1 MPKLTTAPASTL
13 PHDRLVEI
21 FNEAFA
27 DYVIEMQVDCADL
40 SRFILADGV
49 DLSRSIVAL
58 DGEKPVGLCMLGY
71 RGRRMR
77 VCSMGVIPSHRGK
90 GAGSLLVREAIAK
103 APGIDL
109 IQLECILANKG
120 ALRLYERLGFT
131 ITRTL
136 IGVQGEYNGAAFDP
150 PEPTELN
157 EVDPWGALTR
167 RRIVTPTVPTWQ
179 LEPGHPFT
187 GPECRA
193 YELGPSLCVVTLGDE
208 YNHIRVITTDP
219 DHEGKGWAS
228 ALLCKVMEQHPGKPW
243 RIIAILPEEWGT
255 GLYNRVGMERVTFIE
270 QREMTMRLT

>member
-1 MPKLTTAPASTL
+1 MPTLTTTPASTL

-27 DYVIEMQVDCADL
+27 DYVIDMQVDSADL

-58 DGEKPVGLCMLGY
+58 DGDTPVGLCMLGY

-77 VCSMGVIPSHRGK
+77 VCSMGVIPSHRGM
-90 GAGSLLVREAIAK
+90 GAGSLLVREAIAD

-109 IQLECILANKG
+109 IQLECIVENAG
-120 ALRLYERLGFT
+120 ALRLYEKLGFSV
-131 ITRTL
+131 TRTL
-136 IGVQGEYNGAAFDP
+136 IGVQGEYNGAIQEP
-150 PEPTELN
+150 PEQAELT
-157 EVDPWGALTR
+157 EVDPWDALTR

-193 YELGPSLCVVTLGDE
+193 YEFGPSLCIITIGGE
-208 YNHIRVITTDP
+208 FNHIRVITTDP
-219 DHEGKGWAS
+219 DHTGKGWAT
-228 ALLCKVMEQHPGKPW
+228 ALLCKVMQKHPGNPW
-243 RIIAILPEEWGT
+243 RITAILPEEWGA
-255 GLYNRVGMERVTFIE
+255 GLYRRVGMERVTFIE
-270 QREMTMRLT
+270 QREMTMRLS